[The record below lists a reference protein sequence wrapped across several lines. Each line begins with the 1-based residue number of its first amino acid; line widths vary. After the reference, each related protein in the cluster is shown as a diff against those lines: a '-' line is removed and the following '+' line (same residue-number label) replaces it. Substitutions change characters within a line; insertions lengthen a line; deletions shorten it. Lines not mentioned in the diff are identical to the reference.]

1 MSIYILLNYM
11 MGRNCKMWDYGY
23 RKVILEPSVEFHSS
37 EDDSSKDHFAEDYFQ
52 EEDKKRT
59 GHYRVMSTPASIS
72 SQL

>member
-1 MSIYILLNYM
+1 MCCGIMNYE
-11 MGRNCKMWDYGY
+11 GDDSS
-23 RKVILEPSVEFHSS
+23 EDHSG
-37 EDDSSKDHFAEDYFQ
+37 EDDSSEDHSSEDHFAEDYFQ